1 MLALYTWISTMAYT
15 ATHHD
20 EGSTSRCVPLH
31 TATHH
36 DEGST
41 SRCIPLHILY
51 IKVDLLDDNAT

>member
-1 MLALYTWISTMAYT
+1 MLALYTWISTMAY
-15 ATHHD
+15 
-20 EGSTSRCVPLH
+20 